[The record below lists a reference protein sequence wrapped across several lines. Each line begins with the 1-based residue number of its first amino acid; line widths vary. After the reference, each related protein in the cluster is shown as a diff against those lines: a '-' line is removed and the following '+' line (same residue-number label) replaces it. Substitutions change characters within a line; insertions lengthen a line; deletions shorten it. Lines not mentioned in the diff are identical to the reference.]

1 MTTVRFFGPAR
12 MAAGVSEADVA
23 GRTVGQ
29 VVASAEA
36 RFGEGLARVVATSR
50 IWVNGEVASASD
62 PVGEEDEVAVIPP
75 VSGG

>member
-12 MAAGVSEADVA
+12 VAAGQSEVDIA
-23 GRTVGQ
+23 GSTVGQ
-29 VVASAEA
+29 VLASAEA

-50 IWVNGEVASASD
+50 IWVNGETASASD
-62 PVGEEDEVAVIPP
+62 PVGREDEVAVIPP